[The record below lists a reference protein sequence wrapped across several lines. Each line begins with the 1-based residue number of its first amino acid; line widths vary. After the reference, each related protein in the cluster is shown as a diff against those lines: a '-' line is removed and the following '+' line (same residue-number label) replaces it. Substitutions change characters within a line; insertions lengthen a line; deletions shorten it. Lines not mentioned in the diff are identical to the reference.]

1 VVLGIQNWAINNP
14 AIFGGISRKI
24 FWVVY
29 NMENNSKNLIMQIV
43 AVLIKKYI
51 WDCKV
56 RFTLPDLEVGKEFV
70 KYELDRIISQSGK
83 IKKAYIS
90 SEFTFISD

>member
-1 VVLGIQNWAINNP
+1 
-14 AIFGGISRKI
+14 
-24 FWVVY
+24 
-29 NMENNSKNLIMQIV
+29 MENNSKNLIMQIV

>member
-1 VVLGIQNWAINNP
+1 
-14 AIFGGISRKI
+14 
-24 FWVVY
+24 
-29 NMENNSKNLIMQIV
+29 MENNSKNIIMQIV
-43 AVLIKKYI
+43 SVLKKKYI

-56 RFTLPDLEVGKEFV
+56 RFTLPDLEVGKEFI
-70 KYELDRIISQSGK
+70 KYEIDRIISQSGK

>member
-1 VVLGIQNWAINNP
+1 
-14 AIFGGISRKI
+14 
-24 FWVVY
+24 
-29 NMENNSKNLIMQIV
+29 MENNSKNIIMQIV
-43 AVLIKKYI
+43 LVLVKKYI

-56 RFTLPDLEVGKEFV
+56 CFTLPDLEVGKEFI

-90 SEFTFISD
+90 SEFTFISE